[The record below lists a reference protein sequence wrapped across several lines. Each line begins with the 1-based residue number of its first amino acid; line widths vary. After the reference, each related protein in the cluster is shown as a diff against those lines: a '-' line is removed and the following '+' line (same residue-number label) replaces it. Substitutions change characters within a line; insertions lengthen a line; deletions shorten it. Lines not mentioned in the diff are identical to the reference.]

1 MNSTSCNRRAFQIG
15 HVSIRF
21 ISRNSTLL
29 QLTGNWMS
37 KFEIPLSKIANQTI
51 RFTMIGFKSNERV
64 PFILPAEAELLY
76 KNHFTKYYAYRDLW
90 IILLQSATVIINRSS
105 NKIVALAHYNDLRK
119 SKYLEDFMHPLVELL
134 RQNGVYAHHTAAVSK
149 DGQGL
154 LLLGKSG
161 QGKTTLSVDLLSHGF
176 DFLAD
181 DRCFLRENEAG
192 WEVLGFY
199 EPIRYYPDNV
209 DHIQEVHKMR
219 NALSQPVMSNGKSQ
233 LDLYPLYS
241 QRIIDRSHV
250 AGLVFPSHS
259 PEEQTSRLEPMS
271 ASEALITL
279 LPLTMVCFDRTTSQ
293 SHFDF
298 CVRLTTSLPSVK
310 LIMGQDRERW
320 HELVKQFLSSIRP
333 EHETRDGRD
342 HQDHHCN

>member
-1 MNSTSCNRRAFQIG
+1 MNNTRNRRRTFQIG
-15 HVSIRF
+15 DVSIHF
-21 ISRNSTLL
+21 ITRNATLL

-37 KFEIPLSKIANQTI
+37 KFEMPMSKITSPTI

-64 PFILPAEAELLY
+64 PFPLPVDANLLY
-76 KNHFTKYYAYRDLW
+76 KNHFTQYYAYRDLW

-105 NKIVALAHYNDLRK
+105 NKIVAFAHYNDLRK
-119 SKYLEDFMHPLVELL
+119 SKYLEDFMHPLFELL
-134 RQNGVYAHHTAAVSK
+134 RQNGVYAHHAAAVSK
-149 DGQGL
+149 AGQGL

-161 QGKTTLSVDLLSHGF
+161 QGKTTLSVDLLSRGF

-181 DRCFLRENEAG
+181 DRCFLRENEVG

-209 DHIQEVHKMR
+209 DHIQEVHKMK
-219 NALSQPVMSNGKSQ
+219 NDLTQPVMSNGKAQ

-241 QRIIDRSHV
+241 QRIIDCSHV

-259 PEEQTSRLEPMS
+259 PEEQTSRLEPMTT
-271 ASEALITL
+271 SEALITL
-279 LPLTMVCFDRTTSQ
+279 LPLTMVCFDRTTSR

-298 CVRLTTSLPSVK
+298 CVRLTTSLPAVK
-310 LIMGQDRERW
+310 LVMGQDRERW
-320 HELVKQFLSSIRP
+320 HELVEQFLSSIPP
-333 EHETRDGRD
+333 EHETRDGN
-342 HQDHHCN
+342 HHQQDHCN